1 MQAIEAC
8 FVITSIVAAA
18 EANNKAYAFVTIWTM
33 LLQAAYVTG
42 LYFGHKQ
49 AELRSAFAVGFMAG
63 VSIMMAMANL
73 TLAVLSG
80 SSSAEFGGIVHS
92 QRSSEVAVLTFSIL
106 AIIAE
111 LFLTALLLSN
121 LGVLVAGTNLDD
133 AALNPDAPPLSSFV
147 TQSDGPSE
155 PSKDTAGVDASSLD
169 TGDQDAQHTDSGSQ
183 GSAQDEGK
191 AADAEDV
198 AVLAG
203 DSQV

>member
-1 MQAIEAC
+1 M
-8 FVITSIVAAA
+8 AAA

-106 AIIAE
+106 AIIVE
-111 LFLTALLLSN
+111 LLLTVLLLTN
-121 LGVLVAGTNLDD
+121 LGILVGTPEADD
-133 AALNPDAPPLSSFV
+133 AAQDPDAPPLSSFV
-147 TQSDGPSE
+147 AQIDALTKS
-155 PSKDTAGVDASSLD
+155 SKKTPGDAASSP
-169 TGDQDAQHTDSGSQ
+169 GAVDQHAQHADGVYQ
-183 GSAQDEGK
+183 GSPDEDGK
-191 AADAEDV
+191 AADAQDV
-198 AVLAG
+198 TVQAG